1 MNNQSFDL
9 IKYKYQIGVYDIQK
23 MKDLVFF
30 HHLSE
35 EEFFEITRT
44 HYKK

>member
-9 IKYKYQIGVYDIQK
+9 IKYKYQIGAYDIQK
-23 MKDLVFF
+23 MKDFVSSKILT
-30 HHLSE
+30 E

-44 HYKK
+44 YYAK

>member
-23 MKDLVFF
+23 MKDLVSSKA
-30 HHLSE
+30 LSK

-44 HYKK
+44 YY